1 MILGSRS
8 RGNSRTH
15 RNRSE
20 TSHLIIRNLAKP
32 ATIAINQAPLIFE
45 KGHSCVVRRCVLLGL
60 LAQLASDS
68 DLNEALASHA
78 RIITPAS
85 SNPFLI
91 ALQAAK
97 SPVLVITSSSR
108 NAEDLA
114 EDLRN
119 LHPHV
124 LEFPAWETLPHERL
138 SPRSDTIAKRI
149 QTLSAL
155 HTFKAGENPII
166 VAPVRAAIHRF
177 ISSLATEP
185 LKTIEIGQ
193 EQSLTELIEHFTAL
207 SYTRTDLVEKR
218 GEFAVRGGIV
228 DVFLPLAHYPV
239 RIDFFG
245 DEIEELRYFDISD
258 QRTTKPVEGKLTIIP
273 CRELLISDE
282 VRKRAEELKV
292 RFPGNVEMLEKISQ
306 GISVDGM
313 EALIPFLVDE
323 QETIFSRI
331 DKSARVIF
339 IDEERIKSRTADL
352 IETNDEFL
360 AASWSNA
367 SMGGDAPM
375 PTEKVT
381 YLNWDGLHDAIAS
394 HHLSKSSLN
403 SFGTDLDSQAY
414 FTDFA
419 PIEPMRGNLE
429 RLCQLLGDGLN
440 QHQTVLFA
448 ATGHGMA
455 ERFAGIFRD
464 ADLPVQLSASL
475 NAKPTKGSIHVFQ
488 STLSHGFASEDQ
500 DLLFITERDLSGTK
514 VTSKDAARMPT
525 KRKQAIDPLELKA
538 GDFVVHE
545 QHGIGRYVEL
555 VQRTVGGITR
565 EYLVIEYAPAK
576 RGQPGDRIFVPTD
589 TLEQVSKYVGGE
601 APAVHRIG
609 SGEWQKAKGRA
620 RKAVR
625 QIAGELIRLYAARTS
640 APGFAFSPDT
650 PWQRELED
658 AFSYIETPDQLSTI
672 EDVKRDMERPYPMD
686 RIICGD
692 VGYGKTEIAI
702 RAAFK
707 AVQDGKQVAVLVPTT
722 LLVQQHSKTFT
733 ERYAGFPIKVAGISR
748 FNTAKESK
756 EILKE
761 LEAGLVDVIV
771 GTHRLL
777 SQDVIFKDLGLVIVD
792 EEQRFGVEQKESL
805 KKMRTTVDVL
815 AMSATPI
822 PRTLEMAV
830 TGIREMSTIT
840 TPPEERHPILTYVG
854 PSDEAQIKAAIHR
867 ELLRDGQIFY
877 LHNRVESIDRT
888 ASHIQEMI
896 PEARVRVAHGQM
908 SESQLEDVI
917 LGFWNRDFDVLVCTT
932 IVESGLDIPNANTLI
947 VEHAENFGLSQLHQ
961 IRGRVGRGRE
971 RGYAYFL
978 YPADKPLTEVAL
990 DRLKTIATNTDLG
1003 AGMRVALKDLEI
1015 RGAGNL
1021 LGGEQSG
1028 HIADVGFDLYMRMVG
1043 EAVNDYKSGIIEGEE
1058 ISHECKIELPI
1069 NAHLSEEYV
1078 PGERLRLDL
1087 YRRLA
1092 DVKTDADVQSIR
1104 EEMIDRFGALPI
1116 EAEALLDV
1124 ALLRAFAKSHGIREL
1139 VLAGKYVRISPL
1151 TLPES
1156 KQLKLNRLFPSSLYK
1171 SQSSTVMVAIPRAG
1185 AWTPPAAGSEKL
1197 GDTSL
1202 LAFARQA
1209 LTDLTT

>member
-1 MILGSRS
+1 M
-8 RGNSRTH
+8 H
-15 RNRSE
+15 
-20 TSHLIIRNLAKP
+20 
-32 ATIAINQAPLIFE
+32 
-45 KGHSCVVRRCVLLGL
+45 GL
-60 LAQLASDS
+60 LAQLASDA
-68 DLNEALASHA
+68 ALRTNVLGSQ
-78 RIITPAS
+78 RIVTAAA

-91 ALQAAK
+91 AMIAQEK
-97 SPVLVITSSSR
+97 PILVVTSSSR
-108 NAEDLA
+108 GAEDLA

-119 LHPHV
+119 LHPTV
-124 LEFPAWETLPHERL
+124 FEFPAWETLPHERL
-138 SPRSDTIAKRI
+138 SPRSDTVAKRI
-149 QTLSAL
+149 QTLAGLAELSE
-155 HTFKAGENPII
+155 GENPIV
-166 VAPVRAAIHRF
+166 VAPIRAVIHRF
-177 ISSLATEP
+177 IADLATKP
-185 LKTIEIGQ
+185 LRTIELGQ
-193 EQSLTELIEHFTAL
+193 EVPLTELIEHFTAL
-207 SYTRTDLVEKR
+207 SYARTDLVEKR

-228 DVFLPLAHYPV
+228 DVFLPLSDYPV

-245 DEIEELRYFDISD
+245 DEIEELMYFDISD
-258 QRTTKPVEGKLTIIP
+258 QRTTKPVIGKLSIIP
-273 CRELLISDE
+273 CRELLITDAVKE
-282 VRKRAEELKV
+282 RAESMKS
-292 RFPGNVEMLEKISQ
+292 RFPGAIEVLEKISQ

-313 EALIPFLVDE
+313 ESLIPFLVDE
-323 QETIFSRI
+323 QITILDRI
-331 DKSARVIF
+331 STRSTVIF
-339 IDEERIKSRTADL
+339 IEEERTRSRTADL
-352 IETNDEFL
+352 IETNEEFL
-360 AASWSNA
+360 QAAWSNA
-367 SMGGDAPM
+367 SLGGDAPM
-375 PTEKVT
+375 PVDKVT
-381 YLNWDGLHDAIAS
+381 YLAWDSLFSEIAS
-394 HHLSKSSLN
+394 HGLGHQSLN
-403 SFGTDLDSQAY
+403 SFGSDLDSNSL
-414 FTDFA
+414 FTDFTA
-419 PIEPMRGNLE
+419 VEPMRGNTD
-429 RLCQLLGDGLN
+429 RLIQLLGDGLN

-455 ERFAGIFRD
+455 ERFAGIFRG

-475 NAKPTKGSIHVFQ
+475 AARPTKGSIHVFQ
-488 STLSHGFASEDQ
+488 STLAHGFTSEDS
-500 DLLFITERDLSGTK
+500 DLLFITERDLSGSK
-514 VTSKDAARMPT
+514 VTSKDGARLPT
-525 KRKQAIDPLELKA
+525 KRKQAIDPLELKV
-538 GDFVVHE
+538 GDYVVHE
-545 QHGIGRYVEL
+545 QHGIGRYLEL
-555 VQRTVGGITR
+555 VQRTVGGVTR

-722 LLVQQHSKTFT
+722 LLVQQHSKTFA

-761 LEAGLVDVIV
+761 LEAGSLDVIV

-777 SQDVIFKDLGLVIVD
+777 SNDVQFRDLGLVIVD

-854 PSDEAQIKAAIHR
+854 PADEAQIKAAIHR

-877 LHNRVESIDRT
+877 LHNRVDSIDKC

-978 YPADKPLTEVAL
+978 YPPDKPLTEVSL

-1043 EAVNDYKSGIIEGEE
+1043 EAVQDYKTGIVEGEE
-1058 ISHECKIELPI
+1058 INHECKVELPI

-1092 DVKTDADVQSIR
+1092 DVRNSADVQSIR
-1104 EEMIDRFGALPI
+1104 EEMVDRFGELPEEAL
-1116 EAEALLDV
+1116 ALLDV
-1124 ALLRAFAKSHGIREL
+1124 AELRAFAKSHSIREI
-1139 VLAGKYVRISPL
+1139 VAAGKYLRISPL

-1171 SQSSTVMVAIPRAG
+1171 TQSSTVMVAIPRAA
-1185 AWTPPAAGSEKL
+1185 AWSPAAAASPNM

-1209 LTDLTT
+1209 LTELTDL